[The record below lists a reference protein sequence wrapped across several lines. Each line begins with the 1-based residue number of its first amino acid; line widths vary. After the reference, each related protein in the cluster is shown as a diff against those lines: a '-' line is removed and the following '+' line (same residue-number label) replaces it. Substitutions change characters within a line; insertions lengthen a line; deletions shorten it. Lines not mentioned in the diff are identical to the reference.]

1 MMRMAPCAWRACQ
14 DGWVASCHRVS
25 AYFHRYFQKKKNRP
39 DSCRRGRVPRTLRGP
54 LDLSTY
60 WPTSAQLATATSV
73 AFFQLYSWI
82 HTLHTVYQIPTS
94 MDRPPG
100 LPILPSVYDNNRSQ
114 QDGTSDVRRS
124 RLLVDDNRS
133 QRAGTPDLRRSRRLV
148 DDKRSQRAGTPNL
161 RRSRRL
167 VDDNR
172 SQQAG
177 TANVRRSRRFCGRL
191 PVPIGWDLRR
201 TTSTIFF
208 TSNNNLIKSVRPVRI
223 LTMYSLPS
231 MSIQFTRQAVTTRP
245 RGQRQQGARET
256 LWSVRMG
263 LVRWA

>member
-1 MMRMAPCAWRACQ
+1 MAPCAWRACQ

-124 RLLVDDNRS
+124 R
-133 QRAGTPDLRRSRRLV
+133 
-148 DDKRSQRAGTPNL
+148 
-161 RRSRRL
+161 RL